1 MQLWIAN
8 KNYSS
13 WSMRPWLVLKAFRIP
28 FEEIMV
34 EFSDQPNDSTFKQ
47 KVLAVNP
54 NGKVPVLL
62 DQELV
67 LWDSLA
73 ICEYLAEK
81 FPQLKL
87 WPSDPV
93 LKARARCISAEMHSS
108 FMALR
113 SQCGMNIRAHLEE
126 YGAKLWAADE
136 NLRQDVARIEQ
147 IWAERPASQAFLCG
161 EFSIAD
167 AFYAPVVMRFKTYGL
182 PVSTSAQQYMQLI
195 LAHPA
200 VQAWMQGAAAE
211 TARIAYLEAQL

>member
-13 WSMRPWLVLKAFRIP
+13 WSMRPWLVLKAFQIP

-34 EFSDQPNDSTFKQ
+34 EFSDQSNDSMFKQ

-167 AFYAPVVMRFKTYGL
+167 AFYAPVVMRLKTYGL

-200 VQAWMQGAAAE
+200 VQAWMQGAAEE
-211 TARIAYLEAQL
+211 TAHIAYLEAQL